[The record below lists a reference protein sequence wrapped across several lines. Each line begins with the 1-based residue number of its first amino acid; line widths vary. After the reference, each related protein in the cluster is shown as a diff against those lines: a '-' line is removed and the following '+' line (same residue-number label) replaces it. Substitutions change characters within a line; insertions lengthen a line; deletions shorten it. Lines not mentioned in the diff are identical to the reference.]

1 MSRGEPRVIT
11 RGSHDYRAGPGL
23 HTVGMSPSTG
33 SPVGGGPPSPDWQQV
48 QTLGVTEIVMT
59 ILEARKLMPSATAA
73 AVSREEHGGGFRV
86 HVRLLD
92 DTPLWDGNPQD
103 PGRIEGIVA
112 TFIAHQLSRDLA
124 DAFGDNDVIILK

>member
-1 MSRGEPRVIT
+1 MSRGEPRVIA
-11 RGSHDYRAGPGL
+11 RGSHDHRADPGL
-23 HTVGMSPSTG
+23 HTVGMSPSEGT
-33 SPVGGGPPSPDWQQV
+33 PAGGGPPSPDWQQV

-73 AVSREEHGGGFRV
+73 AVSREKDGGGFRV

-92 DTPLWDGNPQD
+92 ETPSRDGNPQD
-103 PGRIEGIVA
+103 PGRIEGTVA
-112 TFIAHQLSRDLA
+112 IFTTRQLSRDLA